1 MLTGM
6 TQDASLFEAEITP
19 HRSLSTRAMALSLG
33 AFGLVI
39 VASALRFWLI
49 GAWPVAGF
57 ALIEIGTGVVLF
69 RLHLRRMR
77 ETELVLLS
85 ERTLRIVRTDGR
97 GRRDEIVLSP
107 AWLRVRLLES
117 PNAVP
122 RLVLR
127 ARGRQWEVARLL
139 GEVEKRDLAA
149 ALSAALHRWNHPVF
163 ANPQLDIDDP
173 IDAP

>member
-1 MLTGM
+1 M
-6 TQDASLFEAEITP
+6 TSDTLLFEAEITP
-19 HRSLSTRAMALSLG
+19 HRSLSTRAMAVALG

-49 GAWPVAGF
+49 GAWPVAAF
-57 ALIEIGTGVVLF
+57 SVIEIGAGVVLF
-69 RLHLRRMR
+69 RLHMRRMR

-85 ERTLRIVRTDGR
+85 ERALRIVRTDGR
-97 GRRDEIVLSP
+97 GRRHEIVLSP

-149 ALSAALHRWNHPVF
+149 ALSGALHRWNHPDF
-163 ANPQLDIDDP
+163 SNPQLDDP
-173 IDAP
+173 EPP

>member
-1 MLTGM
+1 MRQQGHQAAVAPFLAGGLIV
-6 TQDASLFEAEITP
+6 QAEMRAHGAVHIGHQFRGQI
-19 HRSLSTRAMALSLG
+19 HRR
-33 AFGLVI
+33 
-39 VASALRFWLI
+39 
-49 GAWPVAGF
+49 
-57 ALIEIGTGVVLF
+57 LF

-85 ERTLRIVRTDGR
+85 ERTLRIVRPDGR

-127 ARGRQWEVARLL
+127 ARGRHWEVARLL